1 MQKTIRSKDDFDF
14 LDHQGMTFAVPKE
27 KPKIEVEF
35 GDLPPFQH
43 IAKGNRQA
51 KGRARLLKILKRK
64 AVTMSKRVLGR
75 RLTDDEMRRAKGAA
89 VQWMATEM
97 AAV

>member
-1 MQKTIRSKDDFDF
+1 MQEAIR
-14 LDHQGMTFAVPKE
+14 
-27 KPKIEVEF
+27 PKIEVEF

-51 KGRARLLKILKRK
+51 KGRAKLLKALKRK
-64 AVTMSKRVLGR
+64 AVTAAKRGLGR
-75 RLTDDEMRRAKGAA
+75 HLTDGEMRQVKGAA

>member
-1 MQKTIRSKDDFDF
+1 MQGTIRSKDDFDF
-14 LDHQGMTFAVPKE
+14 LDHQFAVPKE

-51 KGRARLLKILKRK
+51 KNRARLFKILKRK

>member
-1 MQKTIRSKDDFDF
+1 MQEAIR
-14 LDHQGMTFAVPKE
+14 
-27 KPKIEVEF
+27 PKIEVEF

-89 VQWMATEM
+89 VQWMAAEMAAEM

>member
-1 MQKTIRSKDDFDF
+1 VQETIRLKDDFDF
-14 LDHQGMTFAVPKE
+14 FNHQFAVPKE

-75 RLTDDEMRRAKGAA
+75 CLTDDEMRQAKGAA

>member
-1 MQKTIRSKDDFDF
+1 MQEAIR
-14 LDHQGMTFAVPKE
+14 
-27 KPKIEVEF
+27 PKIEVEF

-51 KGRARLLKILKRK
+51 KGRVRLLKILKRK
-64 AVTMSKRVLGR
+64 AVTMSKRILGR
-75 RLTDDEMRRAKGAA
+75 RLTDDEMHRAKGAA
-89 VQWMATEM
+89 VQWMAAEM